1 MKVTQDLLSYEFF
14 KLFQLYFKGVGL
26 LRLFNGLKGHFLSII
41 NFKPA
46 YLLNIQYLGIIRA
59 IGLFG
64 ILIALGLLV
73 LFLLRTCYKENC

>member
-14 KLFQLYFKGVGL
+14 KLFQQYFKGLGFL
-26 LRLFNGLKGHFLSII
+26 TLFNGLKGHFLSII

-46 YLLNIQYLGIIRA
+46 HLLNIQYLGIIRA

-73 LFLLRTCYKENC
+73 LFL